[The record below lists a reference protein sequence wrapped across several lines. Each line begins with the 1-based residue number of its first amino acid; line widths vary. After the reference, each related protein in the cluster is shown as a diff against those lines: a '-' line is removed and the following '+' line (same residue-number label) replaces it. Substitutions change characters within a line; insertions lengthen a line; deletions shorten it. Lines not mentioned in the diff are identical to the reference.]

1 MKNEIK
7 EIRLDMLVNHNS
19 PYAIFEEVKNNF
31 IHHYPVKEFIPLRAV
46 FNDLIDL
53 MEGRYPGYQRC
64 TSRFHDLQHVSET
77 LLAFSRLID
86 GYNIKN
92 PSKKFSLKKVKLALI
107 ATIFHD
113 VGYLKK
119 IEDEKKFTTKYDVST
134 QIERSIEF
142 LSKYMEERG
151 FSYDEIETAK
161 NILKTS
167 GADTELSEIGFK
179 DKEEKLLGMM
189 LATSD
194 YLAQMSSRT
203 YLEKLIYL
211 YFEFEEGCKEKSGT
225 EFNLLKK
232 TLEFYK
238 VINDLFEKE
247 YDGVYK
253 FAKYH
258 FQKRYG
264 IDENLYIKTIER
276 TIKYLEAIKSYK
288 EVKKKLRRRI

>member
-31 IHHYPVKEFIPLRAV
+31 IHHYPVKEFILLRAV

-64 TSRFHDLQHVSET
+64 TSKFHDLQHVSET

-142 LSKYMEERG
+142 LSKYIEERG

-179 DKEEKLLGMM
+179 DKEEKLLGIM

-211 YFEFEEGCKEKSGT
+211 YFEFEEGGKEKSGT

-247 YDGVYK
+247 YGGVYK

-258 FQKRYG
+258 FQKCYG

-276 TIKYLEAIKSYK
+276 TIKYLEAIKYYK
-288 EVKKKLRRRI
+288 EIKKKLRRRI